1 MAANAG
7 TTPAGAW
14 RAMAAP
20 GVVEGLPEL
29 EEEGEPDFEVF
40 PEPPEPPELPG
51 LVPEGVVPGALPL
64 VGVVPP
70 PEAGVLTGGAEPPL
84 EPGLEPP
91 PAARQPSP
99 LPAVTGKG
107 ALFLDSPVVSLIVK
121 RSWVPTVAL
130 TFGHV
135 TEVLDWLSN
144 STT

>member
-20 GVVEGLPEL
+20 GVDEGLPEL
-29 EEEGEPDFEVF
+29 ELPEPEEEGEPAFEVF
-40 PEPPEPPELPG
+40 AELPE
-51 LVPEGVVPGALPL
+51 LVPEGVVPGAVGL
-64 VGVVPP
+64 VGGVPP
-70 PEAGVLTGGAEPPL
+70 VEPVLVGGAAPPL

-91 PAARQPSP
+91 LVRQPSP

-107 ALFLDSPVVSLIVK
+107 ALFLDSPVLSLIVK

-130 TFGHV
+130 TLGHV
-135 TEVLDWLSN
+135 TEVPVCPSN
-144 STT
+144 SAT